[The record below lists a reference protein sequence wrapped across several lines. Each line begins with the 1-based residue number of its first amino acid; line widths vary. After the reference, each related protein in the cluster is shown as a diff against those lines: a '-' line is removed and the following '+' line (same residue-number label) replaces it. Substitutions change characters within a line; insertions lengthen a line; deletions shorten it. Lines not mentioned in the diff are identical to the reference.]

1 MRVRTFASGPIATN
15 AFLVIDDAT
24 NEAVIF
30 DAPPDVLDVMTTAVR
45 EEQAQPVLLVITHHH
60 WDHVGDGA
68 ALAQALNIPVAAHPA
83 SLSYLEHPTGGP
95 VPIAPIAVDQL
106 LHEGDSVEIG
116 LLRFQVLH
124 TPGHAPG
131 EITLY
136 SVENR
141 AMFGGDTLF
150 PNGYGRTDIPGAS
163 EEETLAT
170 LRRLL
175 ELPDDV
181 TVYPGHGLTTTI
193 GAERRW
199 MERMTRSLNS

>member
-1 MRVRTFASGPIATN
+1 MRVRTFACGPIATN

-24 NEAVIF
+24 REAVIF
-30 DAPPDVLDVMTTAVR
+30 DAPPESLDVLTTAVR
-45 EEQAQPVLLVITHHH
+45 EEQAQVKLLVITHHH
-60 WDHVGDGA
+60 WDHIGDGA
-68 ALAQALNIPVAAHPA
+68 ALAEALKVAVAAHPA
-83 SLSYLEHPTGGP
+83 SLPFLEHPAGGGRPIDP
-95 VPIAPIAVDQL
+95 VAVDRL
-106 LHEGDSVEIG
+106 LNDGDTVEIG
-116 LLRFQVLH
+116 SLTFQVLH

-136 SVENR
+136 SAENK

-150 PNGYGRTDIPGAS
+150 PNGYGRTDISGAS

-175 ELPDDV
+175 VLPDDV
-181 TVYPGHGLTTTI
+181 TVYPGHGLSTTI

-199 MERMTRSLNS
+199 MERMTRGLR

>member
-1 MRVRTFASGPIATN
+1 MRVQTFACGPIATN

-30 DAPPDVLDVMTTAVR
+30 DAPPESLDVLTNAVR
-45 EEQAQPVLLVITHHH
+45 DENAQVKLLVITHHH
-60 WDHVGDGA
+60 WDHIGDGA
-68 ALAQALNIPVAAHPA
+68 VLAEALNVPVAAHPA
-83 SLSYLEHPTGGP
+83 SVPYLEHPTGGP
-95 VPIAPIAVDQL
+95 VAIAPMTVDRL
-106 LHEGDSVEIG
+106 LNEGDLVEIG
-116 LLRFQVLH
+116 SLTFQVLH

-136 SVENR
+136 AAEQS

-163 EEETLAT
+163 EDETLAT

-175 ELPDDV
+175 DLPDDV
-181 TVYPGHGLTTTI
+181 TVYPGHGLPTTI

-199 MERMTRSLNS
+199 MERLTR

>member
-1 MRVRTFASGPIATN
+1 MRVQTFACGPIATN

-24 NEAVIF
+24 NAAVIF
-30 DAPPDVLDVMTTAVR
+30 DAPPDSLDVLTTAVR
-45 EEQAQPVLLVITHHH
+45 AENAQVVLLVITHHH
-60 WDHVGDGA
+60 WDHIGDGA
-68 ALAQALNIPVAAHPA
+68 ALAEALNVPVAAHPA
-83 SLSYLEHPTGGP
+83 SLPFLEHPAGGGM
-95 VPIAPIAVDQL
+95 PITPINVDRL
-106 LHEGDSVEIG
+106 LNEGDSVEIG
-116 LLRFQVLH
+116 SIKFEVLH

-136 SVENR
+136 SAENK

-175 ELPDDV
+175 ALPDDV
-181 TVYPGHGLTTTI
+181 AVYPGHGLPTTI

-199 MERMTRSLNS
+199 MERMTRGMR

>member
-45 EEQAQPVLLVITHHH
+45 DEQAQVALLVITHHH
-60 WDHVGDGA
+60 WDHIGDGA
-68 ALAQALNIPVAAHPA
+68 ALAEALNVLVAAHPA
-83 SLSYLEHPTGGP
+83 SLPFLEHPAGGSM
-95 VPIAPIAVDQL
+95 PIAPVKVDRL
-106 LHEGDSVEIG
+106 LNDGDSVEIG
-116 LLRFQVLH
+116 SIKFQVLH

-136 SVENR
+136 SAER
-141 AMFGGDTLF
+141 LAMFGGDTLF
-150 PNGYGRTDIPGAS
+150 PNGYGRTDIAGAS

-175 ELPDDV
+175 NLPDDV
-181 TVYPGHGLTTTI
+181 TVYPGHGLPTTI

-199 MERMTRSLNS
+199 MQRMTRGIE

>member
-45 EEQAQPVLLVITHHH
+45 DEQANVLLLVITHHH
-60 WDHVGDGA
+60 WDHIGDGA
-68 ALAQALNIPVAAHPA
+68 ALAQALNVPVAAHPA
-83 SLSYLEHPTGGP
+83 SVSFLEHPAGGP
-95 VPIAPIAVDQL
+95 VSIAPINVDRL
-106 LHEGDSVEIG
+106 LSDGDSVEIG
-116 LLRFQVLH
+116 SLRFNVLH

-136 SVENR
+136 TAENS

-150 PNGYGRTDIPGAS
+150 PNGYGRTDIAGAS

-175 ELPDDV
+175 DLPDDV
-181 TVYPGHGLTTTI
+181 TVYPGHGLPTTI

-199 MERMTRSLNS
+199 MERMTRGMR